1 MLKQSILAASLAAF
15 GASGVYAST
24 VVVSGSAGSGATS
37 KAKNGL
43 LVSALG
49 TGASDV
55 MTYATGTDEIVFKV
69 QGTSTIVDAY
79 ANSLKHIDVAISNGV
94 ISPASNLSV
103 AWGGVSMS
111 SASTTEFTYPT
122 TSSIRI
128 TTAVSTGAS
137 ESVQSGSTL
146 TISGLK
152 LLPVDVASGSTIGA
166 TVTAVSQV
174 ADGTIDSA
182 TGKLATYINE
192 FYATVVGKFDA
203 KIDVAKDREAFE
215 GVTYDFAS
223 ASFTDLVADVN
234 DVTDASVLFTFSG
247 DFAFL
252 DNDGDGKFGESTEG
266 TIGISGGDSTALTYN
281 ANAASG
287 SFSVSGGTKT
297 ATIKVTPST
306 AATANVIS
314 PQTITA
320 TAVATY
326 TNGAGKEATAT
337 FSLPMGAWTLNA
349 ASTSIP
355 YLPFGSAY
363 AHSIA
368 ITNPNTAAGEIAIT
382 LVGNGKTVT
391 ESLDV
396 VAAGKSTTEIG
407 ALVGAIAAE
416 NGITAA
422 SLLVVV
428 NAKDITV
435 KGLYYA
441 KADGDRV
448 LMN

>member
-1 MLKQSILAASLAAF
+1 MLKQSILAASLAAL

-24 VVVSGSAGSGATS
+24 VVVSGSAGSGAAS
-37 KAKNGL
+37 KAKNGIL
-43 LVSALG
+43 ASALG

-55 MTYATGTDEIVFKV
+55 LTFAGGTDEIVFTV
-69 QGTSTIVDAY
+69 QGEVADAY
-79 ANSLKHIDVAISNGV
+79 ANSLKHIDVTISNGV
-94 ISPASNLSV
+94 ISPASALSV
-103 AWGGVSMS
+103 AWGGVSMT
-111 SASTTEFTYPT
+111 SATDATFTFPT
-122 TSSIRI
+122 ASSIRI
-128 TTAVSTGAS
+128 ATTVSTAVDSIR
-137 ESVQSGSTL
+137 SGSTL
-146 TISGLK
+146 TLGGLK
-152 LLPVDVASGSTIGA
+152 LLPVEVASGSTVGA

-192 FYATVVGKFDA
+192 FYASVTSKFDA
-203 KIDVAKDREAFE
+203 KIDVAKDREAYE
-215 GVTYDFAS
+215 GTTFDRAS
-223 ASFTDLVADVN
+223 VSFTDLEADQHDVGTVN
-234 DVTDASVLFTFSG
+234 LVFTYSG

-252 DNDGDGKFGESTEG
+252 DNDGDGKFGESGEG
-266 TIGISGGDSTALTYN
+266 AI
-281 ANAASG
+281 AASG
-287 SFSVSGGTKT
+287 GAVTLSFNGSLASGTGST
-297 ATIKVTPST
+297 ATSGSVASTIEVTPSV
-306 AATANVIS
+306 AATANVIP
-314 PQTITA
+314 PQALTA
-320 TAVATY
+320 TVVASY
-326 TNGAGKEATAT
+326 KDGANKDAKAT
-337 FSLPMGAWTLNA
+337 FPLALGAWTLNA
-349 ASTSIP
+349 ASTPIP

-368 ITNPNTAAGEIAIT
+368 ITNPNTASGEIAIT

-396 VAAGKSTTEIG
+396 VAAGKTTTEIG
-407 ALVGAIAAE
+407 AIVGAIAAE

-428 NAKDITV
+428 NAKDVTV